1 MTENNNSNHI
11 IIVSMVVFIVLNVI
25 ENIIHYNNGKNKD
38 KNNIIS
44 YFNIPSFNDF
54 IIIIIVMLLFAFL
67 QGMLTDF
74 FSRIY

>member
-1 MTENNNSNHI
+1 MTENINSHI
-11 IIVSMVVFIVLNVI
+11 VIVSMVVFIVLNVI

-44 YFNIPSFNDF
+44 YFNSPSVNDF

-67 QGMLTDF
+67 QGILTYF
-74 FSRIY
+74 FSRFY